1 METIHVK
8 FDELTTMAYEHSC
21 LEPETHRFN
30 VEDSSAES
38 NQTPLKAYLV
48 GLLCPMYKEYVKKR
62 SPKVAITTTLNN
74 EDTHSSSSITVED
87 NQAPPL
93 VSSSEE

>member
-30 VEDSSAES
+30 
-38 NQTPLKAYLV
+38 
-48 GLLCPMYKEYVKKR
+48 EYVEKR
-62 SPKVAITTTLNN
+62 SPEVSTNSATPTALNN
-74 EDTHSSSSITVED
+74 EDGHLSSSIIVED